1 MKKDDILKLI
11 QVVDAMERL
20 NVLLKQLTSVG
31 YEEGAARDLDLVY
44 EVLLSY
50 SKKQFQ
56 AEPDRFYTIIRS
68 AEFTP
73 EVRLGF
79 LFDK

>member
-1 MKKDDILKLI
+1 
-11 QVVDAMERL
+11 MERL
-20 NVLLKQLTSVG
+20 NASLKQLTSVG
-31 YEEGAARDLDLVY
+31 YEEGVSKDLDLVY

-50 SKKQFQ
+50 SKKQFH

-79 LFDK
+79 LFDE